1 MLDYFKEIAVKYNL
15 SLENVLSIALNR
27 YGIIVDN
34 INENR
39 LRFNLELLDSDNKT
53 YFAVCVNTF
62 KNSPFKLENNVLL
75 LEEIPVGKVSGVEKD
90 TCLSTYFRNN
100 KKVITFN
107 SNSRSKC
114 VGCKFCGTYSLTDE
128 DVLEFNTEDNI
139 RDYFTKLLVEN
150 NIESMRNIENVTI
163 CTGCFESEDKLI
175 EHLLL
180 VNKTFKNM
188 KFSGSLNYIGSQLRD
203 YDKIKIL
210 SKEIDDFG
218 LYLTIEKFLDREK
231 FMRPEKASL
240 TIDKAKELLEYCS
253 SLGITTTFLYILGLE
268 NLETI
273 EYYFNYLK
281 DSINKFPI
289 IQVFQN
295 YTSNQEMYRCDEAKE
310 IEFYIKSRQIID
322 DIFKNDEEMK
332 PKTWECFRSLYF
344 DDKAK
349 EGGKVR
355 CKKKC

>member
-1 MLDYFKEIAVKYNL
+1 MLEYFKEMAEKYNL

-27 YGIIVDN
+27 YGILMDN
-34 INENR
+34 VEDNR
-39 LRFNLELLDSDNKT
+39 IRFYLDLLDSNKKT
-53 YFAVCVNTF
+53 YFAVCVNTYSA
-62 KNSPFKLENNVLL
+62 SPFKLANNILYLENT
-75 LEEIPVGKVSGVEKD
+75 PVGKVTGIEKD

-128 DVLEFNTEDNI
+128 DVIEFNTEDKIYN
-139 RDYFTKLLVEN
+139 YFEKLLNNN
-150 NIESMRNIENVTI
+150 NIEGMSSIENVTI

-175 EHLLL
+175 EHLEL
-180 VNKTFKNM
+180 VNETFKKM
-188 KFSGSLNYIGSQLRD
+188 GFTGSINYIGSQLRD
-203 YDKIKIL
+203 FDKIKIL
-210 SKEIDDFG
+210 SETINNFG
-218 LYLTIEKFLDREK
+218 IYLTIEKFLDREK

-240 TIDKAKELLEYCS
+240 SIDKAKELLNYCT
-253 SLGITTTFLYILGLE
+253 SLNITTTFLYILGLE

-281 DSINKFPI
+281 DSVNKFPI

-295 YTSNQEMYRCDEAKE
+295 YTSNQEMYRCEEAKD
-310 IEFYIKSRQIID
+310 IEFYIKAREIID
-322 DIFKNDEEMK
+322 NIFSNKQELK

-344 DDKAK
+344 EDKEK
-349 EGGKVR
+349 KGGKAR
-355 CKKKC
+355 CKIKN